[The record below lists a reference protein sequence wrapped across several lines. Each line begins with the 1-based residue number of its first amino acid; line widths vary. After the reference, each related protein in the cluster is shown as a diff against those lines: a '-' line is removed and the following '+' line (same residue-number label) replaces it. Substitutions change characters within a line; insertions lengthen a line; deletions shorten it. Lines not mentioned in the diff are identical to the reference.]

1 MSLDL
6 HGYTVAEALDLFTR
20 EYNGRVDRGD
30 LSSFQVV
37 HGYGSGGTGGKIR
50 TALRRIL
57 ASFEDALQ
65 YRTDPVNPGVT
76 IVIPLGR
83 LPEGA
88 GILSA
93 LLLEFC
99 STGKAESKVLGK
111 FREHGEL
118 GVKRTL
124 QKLVKQGKMNAS
136 RRGRHI
142 IYTAV

>member
-83 LPEGA
+83 LLKGREYYPPFFWSSVPQVRRNRRFWENSG
-88 GILSA
+88 
-93 LLLEFC
+93 
-99 STGKAESKVLGK
+99 STA
-111 FREHGEL
+111 
-118 GVKRTL
+118 
-124 QKLVKQGKMNAS
+124 NWA
-136 RRGRHI
+136 
-142 IYTAV
+142 